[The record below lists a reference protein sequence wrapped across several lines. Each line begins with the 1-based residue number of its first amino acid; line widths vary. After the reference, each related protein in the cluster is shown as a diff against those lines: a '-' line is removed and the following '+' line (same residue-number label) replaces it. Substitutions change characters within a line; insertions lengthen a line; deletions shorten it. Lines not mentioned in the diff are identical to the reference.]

1 MPPVYRLALPALC
14 LSLILPCAFSV
25 EAADPAPAA
34 AEKPAEEKPV
44 ERQPLLERSQEEA
57 AALERKIPTQ
67 EQQQLQ
73 AGTDSFLALW
83 KPANTAEPKGAVI
96 IIPGAGETADWPQA
110 ISPLRRKLPDAE
122 WSSLSITLPDLQSE
136 AIAPRIVEVAPA
148 PKTPDAGSKDATT
161 AAPIEQAA
169 GGEADVADKA
179 IEQAAGGEADVAD
192 KAIVETTEEQA
203 KADAERI
210 FARIDAAIAYAE
222 QQSARSIVVL
232 GHGTGAYWAAR
243 YLSEKQPSQIEKLV
257 MVAAQ
262 TPVTAK
268 PELAEL
274 TPTLKLP
281 TADIFY
287 MDKPVDRNA
296 ALERLQASKRLKTSG
311 FSQVSLKALPGNA
324 KAEQEQLV
332 RRVRGWLNPQPAAD

>member
-1 MPPVYRLALPALC
+1 MPALC

-34 AEKPAEEKPV
+34 TAEKPAEAKPA

-57 AALERKIPTQ
+57 AALERKVPAQ

-73 AGTDSFLALW
+73 AGTDTFLALW

-96 IIPGAGETADWPQA
+96 IVPGTGETADWPQA
-110 ISPLRRKLPDAE
+110 IGPLRRKLPDAK
-122 WSSLSITLPDLQSE
+122 WSSLSITLPDLQSD
-136 AIAPRIVEVAPA
+136 AFAPRVVDTPAVPKAPES
-148 PKTPDAGSKDATT
+148 GSKDSTT
-161 AAPIEQAA
+161 AQPIEQAA
-169 GGEADVADKA
+169 GGEAEVADQVGA
-179 IEQAAGGEADVAD
+179 
-192 KAIVETTEEQA
+192 ETTEEQS

-232 GHGTGAYWAAR
+232 GHGSGAYWAAR
-243 YLSEKQPSQIEKLV
+243 YLSEKQTAQVEKFV
-257 MVAAQ
+257 MIDAQ
-262 TPVTAK
+262 MPAKAK
-268 PELAEL
+268 PPLAEV

-287 MDKPVDRNA
+287 MDKPLDRNA
-296 ALERLQASKRLKTSG
+296 ALERMQASKRLKTSA
-311 FSQVSLKALPGNA
+311 FSQVALKALPDN
-324 KAEQEQLV
+324 KAEQEQLF
-332 RRVRGWLNPQPAAD
+332 RRVRGWLNPQNTD

>member
-1 MPPVYRLALPALC
+1 MPFVYRLAMPALC

-34 AEKPAEEKPV
+34 TAEKPAEEKPV

-57 AALERKIPTQ
+57 AALERLLPAQ

-73 AGTDSFLALW
+73 AGSETFLALW
-83 KPANTAEPKGAVI
+83 KPANTAEPNGAVI

-110 ISPLRRKLPDAE
+110 IGPLRRKLPDAQ
-122 WSSLSITLPDLQSE
+122 WSSLSITLPDLQSD
-136 AIAPRIVEVAPA
+136 AIAPRVIEPAAA
-148 PKTPDAGSKDATT
+148 PKAPESGSKDSTT
-161 AAPIEQAA
+161 AQPIEQAA
-169 GGEADVADKA
+169 GGEAEVAD
-179 IEQAAGGEADVAD
+179 QVVA
-192 KAIVETTEEQA
+192 ETTEEQSR
-203 KADAERI
+203 ADAERI

-243 YLSEKQPSQIEKLV
+243 YLSEKQTAQVEKFV
-257 MVAAQ
+257 MVDAQ
-262 TPVTAK
+262 APAK
-268 PELAEL
+268 ALPPLAEL

-287 MDKPVDRNA
+287 MDKPLDRNA
-296 ALERLQASKRLKTSG
+296 ALERMQASKRLKTSA
-311 FSQVSLKALPGNA
+311 FSQVALKALPDK
-324 KAEQEQLV
+324 KAEGEQLL
-332 RRVRGWLNPQPAAD
+332 RRVRGWLNPQNPD

>member
-1 MPPVYRLALPALC
+1 MLPVYRLALPALC

-34 AEKPAEEKPV
+34 ADKTTEEKPL
-44 ERQPLLERSQEEA
+44 ERQPLPERSQEEA
-57 AALERKIPTQ
+57 TALERKIPVQ

-73 AGTDSFLALW
+73 AGTDTFLALW
-83 KPANTAEPKGAVI
+83 KPANSAEPKGAVI
-96 IIPGAGETADWPQA
+96 IIPGAGESVDWPQA
-110 ISPLRRKLPDAE
+110 VGPLRRKLPDAE
-122 WSSLSITLPDLQSE
+122 WSSLSITLPDLQSD
-136 AIAPRIVEVAPA
+136 AIAPRVVEAAPA
-148 PKTPDAGSKDATT
+148 PKAPETASKDSTT
-161 AAPIEQAA
+161 AAPIEQ
-169 GGEADVADKA
+169 V
-179 IEQAAGGEADVAD
+179 AGGEADVAD
-192 KAIVETTEEQA
+192 KAIVESTEEQS

-210 FARIDAAIAYAE
+210 FSRIDAAIAFAE

-232 GHGTGAYWAAR
+232 GHGTGAYWATR
-243 YLSEKQPSQIEKLV
+243 YLSEKQPSQVEKLV

-287 MDKPVDRNA
+287 NDKVLDRNA
-296 ALERLQASKRLKTSG
+296 ALARLQASKRLKSSA
-311 FSQVSLKALPGNA
+311 FSQVSLKALPDN
-324 KAEQEQLV
+324 KAEQEQLF
-332 RRVRGWLNPQPAAD
+332 RRVRGWLNPQNPAD

>member
-25 EAADPAPAA
+25 EAAVEAADPAPAT
-34 AEKPAEEKPV
+34 EEKPV
-44 ERQPLLERSQEEA
+44 ERQPLLERSQEEST
-57 AALERKIPTQ
+57 ALERKIPAQ

-73 AGTDSFLALW
+73 AGADTFLALW

-96 IIPGAGETADWPQA
+96 IIPGAGETVDWPQA
-110 ISPLRRKLPDAE
+110 IGPLRRKLPDAQ
-122 WSSLSITLPDLQSE
+122 WSSLSITLPDLQSD
-136 AIAPRIVEVAPA
+136 AIAPRVVEMPPTLKAPE
-148 PKTPDAGSKDATT
+148 TGSKDSTT

-169 GGEADVADKA
+169 GGEAEVADKA
-179 IEQAAGGEADVAD
+179 IA
-192 KAIVETTEEQA
+192 ETTEEQS

-210 FARIDAAIAYAE
+210 FSRIDAAIAYAE

-243 YLSEKQPSQIEKLV
+243 YLSEKQPSQVEKFV

-262 TPVTAK
+262 TPATAK
-268 PELAEL
+268 PELVEL

-287 MDKPVDRNA
+287 MDKPLDRTL
-296 ALERLQASKRLKTSG
+296 ALERLQASKRLKVSG
-311 FSQVSLKALPGNA
+311 FSQVSLKALPDT
-324 KAEQEQLV
+324 KAEQEQLF

>member
-1 MPPVYRLALPALC
+1 MPFVYRLAMPALC

-34 AEKPAEEKPV
+34 TAEKPAEDKQA

-57 AALERKIPTQ
+57 AALERLLPAQ

-73 AGTDSFLALW
+73 AGSETFLALW

-110 ISPLRRKLPDAE
+110 IGPLRRKLPDAQ
-122 WSSLSITLPDLQSE
+122 WSSLSITLPDLQSD
-136 AIAPRIVEVAPA
+136 AIAPRVIEPAAA
-148 PKTPDAGSKDATT
+148 PKAPETGSKDSTT
-161 AAPIEQAA
+161 AQPIEQAA
-169 GGEADVADKA
+169 GGEAEVAD
-179 IEQAAGGEADVAD
+179 QVVA
-192 KAIVETTEEQA
+192 ETTEEQSR
-203 KADAERI
+203 ADAERI

-243 YLSEKQPSQIEKLV
+243 YLSEKQTAQVEKFV
-257 MVAAQ
+257 MVDAQ
-262 TPVTAK
+262 APAKAK
-268 PELAEL
+268 PPLAEL

-287 MDKPVDRNA
+287 MDKPLDRNA
-296 ALERLQASKRLKTSG
+296 ALERMQASKRLKTSA
-311 FSQVSLKALPGNA
+311 FSQVALKALPDK
-324 KAEQEQLV
+324 KAEGEQLL
-332 RRVRGWLNPQPAAD
+332 RRVRGWLNPQNPD

>member
-1 MPPVYRLALPALC
+1 MPSVYRLAMPALC

-34 AEKPAEEKPV
+34 SAEKPAEAKPV

-57 AALERKIPTQ
+57 AALGRTVPAQ

-73 AGTDSFLALW
+73 AGSDTFLALW
-83 KPANTAEPKGAVI
+83 KTANTAEPKGAVI

-110 ISPLRRKLPDAE
+110 IGPLRQKLPDAK
-122 WSSLSITLPDLQSE
+122 WSSLSITLPDLQSD
-136 AIAPRIVEVAPA
+136 AIAPRVVEPVAA
-148 PKTPDAGSKDATT
+148 PKAPETASKDATT
-161 AAPIEQAA
+161 AQPIEQAA
-169 GGEADVADKA
+169 GGEAEVAD
-179 IEQAAGGEADVAD
+179 QVAADTV
-192 KAIVETTEEQA
+192 EEQE
-203 KADAERI
+203 KADGERI

-243 YLSEKQPSQIEKLV
+243 YLSEKQTAQVEKFV
-257 MVAAQ
+257 MVDAQ
-262 TPVTAK
+262 TPAKAK
-268 PELAEL
+268 PALAEL

-287 MDKPVDRNA
+287 MDKALDRNA
-296 ALERLQASKRLKTSG
+296 ALERMQASKRLKTSA
-311 FSQVSLKALPGNA
+311 FSQVALQALPDK

-332 RRVRGWLNPQPAAD
+332 RRVRGWLNPQNTD